1 MKFKILKQDFIN
13 HIKITMSF
21 PVNYIDFLNIFNSVD
36 EQEYEDYE
44 DEYEDEDM
52 DVEYYY

>member
-1 MKFKILKQDFIN
+1 
-13 HIKITMSF
+13 MSF